1 MLTFAYP
8 ALLGGLA
15 LVGVPVLIHLI
26 NMFRHRRVE
35 WAAMEFLLVSQKRN
49 RTRVILKQLLLLL
62 LRMAAVAAVVLMLA
76 RPQVHG
82 RFSGFFGGRTTHHVV
97 LLDDSFSMSD
107 RWGDTSAFTEAKA
120 IVRRIGTDAG
130 RRPEP
135 QTFTLLR
142 FSRAAP
148 AGRGAR
154 PDFLEETVDSRFV
167 DRLVETLEPLEPSET
182 AAGPKAALDAIGQL
196 LEATGNEQRTIY
208 LVTDFRAREWGEP
221 TDLRNH
227 LAEIEAA
234 GARLHLINCV
244 DAARANLAIAKLS
257 ADERPRA
264 AGVPLFMEVTVA
276 NFGPAPVSDVPVL
289 LEADGHARPAI
300 KIPRIPPGE
309 SAGGRFAVHFP
320 TAGEHRLVARLE
332 TDSVQTDNFRYG
344 VFDFP
349 AELPVLLIDGAP
361 EARDAT
367 YLSAALSPGAPVIT
381 GINPRIEKPR
391 YLSLNPL
398 EGFRAI
404 YLLNI
409 ERLDRSA
416 IEALERYLA
425 SGGGVGVFLGPRCDA
440 TFFNEALY
448 RNGEGF
454 FPLPLVGPEVLMVDR
469 LRKAPDLEVSE
480 HPIFKILAGAR
491 NSFVSTVTIDRYFS
505 VPDPWPAEVAPTT
518 RVIAGLRNGAPLA
531 VERAF
536 GDGRVAAFLTTAAPE
551 WNNWARG
558 NPSFPVAML
567 ELQAFLSARS
577 QKPASRS
584 VGEPLRLEF
593 DAAEY
598 ETQVRFST
606 PAAEGSQPTTTD
618 AVPAVE
624 PLFQATLSET
634 DQSGFYEAALS
645 RKNGTEEIRHFAYN
659 VDAAEG
665 DLATV
670 TASELAARLGSL
682 RYKCDSAE
690 KFLRG
695 ADPWSGTTEGRSM
708 FLFLLCLLT
717 LLLIGEQAL
726 GYSAGYHPPGAN
738 RAQVA
743 GGVR

>member
-1 MLTFAYP
+1 MLTFLHP
-8 ALLGGLA
+8 ALLWGLA

-26 NMFRHRRVE
+26 NMFRHRRVQ

-49 RTRVILKQLLLLL
+49 RTRVVLKQLLLLL
-62 LRMAAVAAVVLMLA
+62 LRMAVVAVVVLMLA

-82 RFSGFFGGRTTHHVV
+82 HLSGLFGGRTNHHVV

-107 RWGDTSAFTEAKA
+107 RWGDTSAFAEAKA

-130 RRPEP
+130 RRLEP

-142 FSRAAP
+142 FSRAALSE
-148 AGRGAR
+148 RGAR

-167 DRLVETLEPLEPSET
+167 DRLVETLEPLEPSLT
-182 AAGPKAALDAIGQL
+182 AAGPQAALDAIDQL
-196 LEATGNEQRTIY
+196 LETAGKEQRTVY
-208 LVTDFRAREWGEP
+208 LVTDFRAREWEDS

-227 LAEIEAA
+227 LARI
-234 GARLHLINCV
+234 GQTGTRLHLINCV
-244 DAARANLAIAKLS
+244 DAARANLAITKLS
-257 ADERPRA
+257 AGERPRA

-276 NFGPAPVSDVPVL
+276 NFGRTPISNVPVL

-309 SAGGRFAVHFP
+309 TASGRFSVHFP

-332 TDSVQTDNFRYG
+332 TDGVAADNFRYG

-367 YLSAALSPGAPVIT
+367 YLSAALSPGGPVVT
-381 GINPRIEKPR
+381 GFNPRIEKPR

-398 EGFRAI
+398 DAFRAI

-416 IEALERYLA
+416 IEALERYVT
-425 SGGGVGVFLGPRCDA
+425 SGGGVGVFLGPRSDPA
-440 TFFNEALY
+440 FFNEALY
-448 RNGEGF
+448 REGEGF
-454 FPLPLVGPEVLMVDR
+454 FPLPLVGPEMLLVDR
-469 LRKAPDLEVSE
+469 LRKAPDLEVTE
-480 HPIFKILAGAR
+480 HPIFRILAGER

-505 VPDPWPAEVAPTT
+505 VPEPWPAEVDPTT
-518 RVIAGLRNGAPLA
+518 RVIARLRNGAPLA
-531 VERAF
+531 VERNF
-536 GDGRVAAFLTTAAPE
+536 GDGRVVVFLTTAGPT

-558 NPSFPVAML
+558 NPSFAVAML
-567 ELQAFLSARS
+567 ELQAFLSTS
-577 QKPASRS
+577 GQKSLSRT

-593 DAAEY
+593 DPSQY
-598 ETQVRFST
+598 EAQVRFSA
-606 PAAEGSQPTTTD
+606 PVEQGSPVTTID
-618 AVPAVE
+618 AVPTSDR
-624 PLFQATLSET
+624 LFEATLPET
-634 DQSGFYEAALS
+634 GRSGVYEAALRPKS
-645 RKNGTEEIRHFAYN
+645 GTEEVRRFAYN

-665 DLATV
+665 DLTIV
-670 TASELAARLGSL
+670 TATELATRLGTL
-682 RYKCDSAE
+682 RYRYDAAE

-695 ADPWSGTTEGRSM
+695 LEPWSGAAEGRSM

-726 GYSAGYHPPGAN
+726 GYSAGYHPSSASRPP
-738 RAQVA
+738 VA